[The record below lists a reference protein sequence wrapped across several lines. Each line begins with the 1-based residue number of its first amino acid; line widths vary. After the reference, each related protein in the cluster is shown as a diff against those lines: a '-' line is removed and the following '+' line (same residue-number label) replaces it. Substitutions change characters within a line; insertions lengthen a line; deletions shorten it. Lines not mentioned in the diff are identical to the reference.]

1 MTSSQSAYMQFMHDK
16 RTDVWIAEAT
26 GIPRSTLGFVR
37 REERTLPAQ
46 YTDALRTL
54 YQSEAASFLS
64 SRGYPE
70 TESIRLSSGMP
81 DTIVGLTGQLD
92 GYIEK
97 IADLHTAKA
106 ESLALETGT
115 AFNAR
120 DYRQDVIDRIRDNIA
135 YSDLTYEELLDRFP
149 DYISTEGA

>member
-1 MTSSQSAYMQFMHDK
+1 MISSSSAYMQFMHDE

-37 REERTLPAQ
+37 REERALPSR

-54 YQSEAASFLS
+54 YQHEATTYLAV
-64 SRGYPE
+64 RGYPE
-70 TESIRLSSGMP
+70 TEAIRLSSGMP
-81 DTIVGLTGQLD
+81 DTIRGLTTSLD
-92 GYIEK
+92 NYIEK

-106 ESLALETGT
+106 ESLALDEGT

-120 DYRQDVIDRIRDNIA
+120 KYRQDLIEKIRTNISQ
-135 YSDLTYEELLDRFP
+135 SDLSYEELERRFK
-149 DYISTEGA
+149 DYM